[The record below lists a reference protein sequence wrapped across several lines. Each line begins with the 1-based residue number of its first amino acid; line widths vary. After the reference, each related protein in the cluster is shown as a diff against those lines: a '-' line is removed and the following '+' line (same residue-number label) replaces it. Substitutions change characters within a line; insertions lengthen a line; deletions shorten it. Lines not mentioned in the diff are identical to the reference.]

1 MKALVKTRPAPG
13 AEILTVP
20 DPTPQSDEVVLKVRR
35 VAVCGTD
42 LHIYGWDRWSQSRIK
57 PPLIFGHEAVGEVV
71 ALGSKA
77 EGVAVGDLVAV
88 ETHVACGMCHLCRRG
103 LMHVCERVQIVGVD
117 RSGAYAE
124 YLVVPARNCWP
135 VPPGTPLEVAAAF
148 EPLGNA
154 VHTVLAGEI
163 AGCSAAVT
171 GCGPIGLFSIAVA
184 RACGAGPIIASD
196 VNPYRLELARK
207 IGADVVI
214 DASKEDFVARTRDVT
229 EGRGVDVVLEMSG
242 SPKAI
247 RGGLEAL
254 RNAGRMSLL
263 GLPSDSFAIDVT
275 RLIIFKGVTVQ
286 GINGR
291 LMFQTWRQMNE
302 LLTSGRLDIRP
313 AITHIMALEDYD
325 AAMKQLK
332 GGEAGKIVLVPWG
345 EKATVGALPAA
356 AAKATSVP
364 ATAGSARSTP

>member
-13 AEILTVP
+13 AEILAVP
-20 DPTPQSDEVVLKVRR
+20 DPTPRPDEVVLKVRR

-42 LHIYGWDRWSQSRIK
+42 LHIYGWDRWSQSRIR
-57 PPLIFGHEAVGEVV
+57 PPLVFGHEFVGEVV
-71 ALGSKA
+71 ALGARA
-77 EGVAVGDLVAV
+77 EGVRVGDLVAV
-88 ETHVACGMCHLCRRG
+88 ETHVACGVCHLCRRG
-103 LMHVCERVQIVGVD
+103 LMHVCERVQILGVD
-117 RSGAYAE
+117 RDGAYAE
-124 YLVVPARNCWP
+124 LVAVPARNCWP
-135 VPPGTPLEVAAAF
+135 IPAGMPLELAAAL

-207 IGADVVI
+207 IGADVVV
-214 DASKEDFVARTRDVT
+214 DASRESFVERAREAT
-229 EGRGVDVVLEMSG
+229 EGRGVDVLLEMSG
-242 SPKAI
+242 HPQAI
-247 RGGLEAL
+247 RDGLEAL
-254 RNAGRMSLL
+254 RNAGRVSLL
-263 GLPSDSFAIDVT
+263 GLPSAPFELDVT
-275 RLIIFKGVTVQ
+275 RLVIFKGVTVQ

-313 AITHIMALEDYD
+313 AITHVLPIADY
-325 AAMKQLK
+325 AQAMEQLK
-332 GGEAGKIVLVPWG
+332 RGSAGKIVLLPWG
-345 EKATVGALPAA
+345 ESAPAEGA
-356 AAKATSVP
+356 P
-364 ATAGSARSTP
+364 ATAAAHA

>member
-1 MKALVKTRPAPG
+1 MKALVKSRPAPG

-20 DPTPQSDEVVLKVRR
+20 DPTPASDEVVLKVRR
-35 VAVCGTD
+35 AAVCGTD
-42 LHIYGWDRWSQSRIK
+42 LHIYGWDRWSQSRIH
-57 PPLIFGHEAVGEVV
+57 PPLIFGHEFVGEVV

-77 EGVAVGDLVAV
+77 EGVKVGDIVAV

-124 YLVVPARNCWP
+124 YVAVPARNCWP
-135 VPPGTPLEVAAAF
+135 VPPGMSLEVAAAL

-196 VNPYRLELARK
+196 VNEYRLDLARK

-214 DASKEDFVARTRDVT
+214 NSAKEDYVARVRDIT

-242 SPKAI
+242 NATAI
-247 RGGLEAL
+247 RQALEAM
-254 RNAGRMSLL
+254 RNAGRISLL
-263 GLPSDSFAIDVT
+263 GLPSAPFELDVT
-275 RLIIFKGVTVQ
+275 RLIIFKGATMH

-313 AITHIMALEDYD
+313 AITHVMPIEDY
-325 AAMKQLK
+325 AGAMDQLK
-332 GGEAGKIVLVPWG
+332 NGSAGKIVLVPWG
-345 EKATVGALPAA
+345 EKAEAAPAA
-356 AAKATSVP
+356 LVAAAH
-364 ATAGSARSTP
+364 A

>member
-20 DPTPQSDEVVLKVRR
+20 DPTPRSDEVVLRVRR
-35 VAVCGTD
+35 VAVCGSD
-42 LHIYGWDRWSQSRIK
+42 LHIYGWDRWSQSRIH
-57 PPLIFGHEAVGEVV
+57 PPLIFGHELVGEVV
-71 ALGSKA
+71 ALGSRA

-88 ETHVACGMCHLCRRG
+88 ETHVACGLCHLCRRG

-124 YLVVPARNCWP
+124 YLAVPARNCWS
-135 VPPGTPLEVAAAF
+135 VPPGTPLEVAAAL

-184 RACGAGPIIASD
+184 RACGAGPILASD
-196 VNPYRLELARK
+196 VHPYRLELAKK

-214 DASKEDFVARTRDVT
+214 NAAKESFVERARQVT

-242 SPKAI
+242 APRAI
-247 RGGLEAL
+247 RDGLEAL

-263 GLPSDSFAIDVT
+263 GLPSDSFALDVT

-313 AITHIMALEDYD
+313 AITHVMAIDDY
-325 AAMKQLK
+325 AGAMERLK
-332 GGEAGKIVLVPWG
+332 SGEAGKIVLVPWG
-345 EKATVGALPAA
+345 ETAALGALPGAA
-356 AAKATSVP
+356 AT
-364 ATAGSARSTP
+364 TAAARAR

>member
-1 MKALVKTRPAPG
+1 MKALVKSRPAPG

-20 DPTPQSDEVVLKVRR
+20 DPTPAPDEVIIKVRR

-42 LHIYGWDRWSQSRIK
+42 LHIYGWDRWSQGRIK
-57 PPLIFGHEAVGEVV
+57 PPLIFGHEFVGEVV
-71 ALGSKA
+71 ALGVRA
-77 EGVAVGDLVAV
+77 EGVKLGDVVAC
-88 ETHVACGMCHLCRRG
+88 ETHVACGVCHLCRRG
-103 LMHVCERVQIVGVD
+103 LMHVCERVQILGVD

-124 YLVVPARNCWP
+124 FVAVPARNCWP
-135 VPPGTPLEVAAAF
+135 IPAGMSLEVASAL

-163 AGCSAAVT
+163 AGCSALVT

-184 RACGAGPIIASD
+184 RACGAGPIVASD
-196 VNPYRLELARK
+196 VNPYRLELAKK

-214 DASKEDFVARTRDVT
+214 DATKEDVAARTREATD
-229 EGRGVDVVLEMSG
+229 GRGADVVLEMSG
-242 SPKAI
+242 HPAAI
-247 RGGLEAL
+247 RQGLQAI

-263 GLPSDSFAIDVT
+263 GLPSDPFELDVT
-275 RLIIFKGVTVQ
+275 GLIIFKGVTVQ

-313 AITHIMALEDYD
+313 ALTHTMAIEDY
-325 AAMKQLK
+325 AQAMEQLK
-332 GGEAGKIVLVPWG
+332 SGSAGKIVLIPWG
-345 EKATVGALPAA
+345 EKATTGKLEAA
-356 AAKATSVP
+356 AGRA
-364 ATAGSARSTP
+364 

>member
-20 DPTPQSDEVVLKVRR
+20 DPTPAPDEVVLKVRL

-42 LHIYGWDRWSQSRIK
+42 LHIYGWDRWSQSRIH
-57 PPLIFGHEAVGEVV
+57 PPLIFGHEFVGEVV
-71 ALGSKA
+71 ALGARA
-77 EGVAVGDLVAV
+77 EGVRIGDLVAV

-103 LMHVCERVQIVGVD
+103 LMHVCERVKILGVD
-117 RSGAYAE
+117 RDGAYAE
-124 YLVVPARNCWP
+124 FIAVPARNCWP
-135 VPPGTPLEVAAAF
+135 VPAGMPRELAAAL

-163 AGCSAAVT
+163 AGWSAAGT

-196 VNPYRLELARK
+196 VNPYRLELARR
-207 IGADVVI
+207 IGADVVV
-214 DASKEDFVARTRDVT
+214 DAAKESFVERAREAT
-229 EGRGVDVVLEMSG
+229 EGRGVDVLLEMSG
-242 SPKAI
+242 HPQAI
-247 RGGLEAL
+247 RDGLEAL
-254 RNAGRMSLL
+254 RNAGRVSLL
-263 GLPSDSFAIDVT
+263 GLPSGPFELDVT
-275 RLIIFKGVTVQ
+275 RLVIFKGATVQ

-313 AITHIMALEDYD
+313 AITHVLPISDY
-325 AAMKQLK
+325 AQAMEQLK
-332 GGEAGKIVLVPWG
+332 RGSAGKIVLLPWG
-345 EKATVGALPAA
+345 ENAPTDGAPATVAA
-356 AAKATSVP
+356 HA
-364 ATAGSARSTP
+364 

>member
-1 MKALVKTRPAPG
+1 MKALVKSRPAPG

-20 DPTPQSDEVVLKVRR
+20 DPTPGPEEVIIKVRR

-42 LHIYGWDRWSQSRIK
+42 LHIYGWDRWSQGRIK
-57 PPLIFGHEAVGEVV
+57 PPLIFGHEFVGEVV
-71 ALGSKA
+71 ALGARA
-77 EGVAVGDLVAV
+77 EGVKLGDVVAC
-88 ETHVACGMCHLCRRG
+88 ETHVACGVCHLCRRG
-103 LMHVCERVQIVGVD
+103 LMHVCERVQILGVD

-124 YLVVPARNCWP
+124 FVAVPARNCWP
-135 VPPGTPLEVAAAF
+135 IPAGMSLEVASAL

-163 AGCSAAVT
+163 AGCSALVT

-184 RACGAGPIIASD
+184 RACGAGPIVASD
-196 VNPYRLELARK
+196 VNPYRLDLAKK

-214 DASKEDFVARTRDVT
+214 DASKEDVAARTREATD
-229 EGRGVDVVLEMSG
+229 GRGADVVLEMSG
-242 SPKAI
+242 HPSAI
-247 RGGLEAL
+247 RQGLAAI

-263 GLPSDSFAIDVT
+263 GLPSDPFELDVT
-275 RLIIFKGVTVQ
+275 ALIIFKGVTVQ

-313 AITHIMALEDYD
+313 ALTHVMAIEDY
-325 AAMKQLK
+325 AQAMEQLK
-332 GGEAGKIVLVPWG
+332 GGSAGKIVLIPWG
-345 EKATVGALPAA
+345 EKVTAGKLEAA
-356 AAKATSVP
+356 AGRV
-364 ATAGSARSTP
+364 